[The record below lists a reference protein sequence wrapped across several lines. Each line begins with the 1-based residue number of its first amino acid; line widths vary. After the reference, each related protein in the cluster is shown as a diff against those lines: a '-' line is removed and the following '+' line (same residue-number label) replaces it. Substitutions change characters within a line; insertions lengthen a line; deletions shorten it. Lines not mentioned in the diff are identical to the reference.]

1 MNTIYIS
8 IISSFFI
15 IIGYFPEIYLTIY
28 QINNIDSTKYSSSL
42 WLIGGILGTVY
53 SGINNADTL
62 IIINYSINSSLNL
75 LTLIFKFYH
84 YYKINNYIL
93 QDK

>member
-62 IIINYSINSSLNL
+62 IINYSINSSLNL

-84 YYKINNYIL
+84 YYKINNSIL
-93 QDK
+93 PDK